1 MTAWEFLI
9 QRAGDRGWRTIK
21 TGNLQMTEGR
31 YRIAATSQLL
41 APQMQTRM
49 THQPLGATAT
59 QQRSSTAHQ
68 VIADNGLTIV
78 MPFTDLQSGIWQF
91 VCSGTTLD
99 NTPWH
104 QILKLRVLPRL
115 QATPLATAAPQ
126 AVAADPAI
134 SQSPLRSSDKA
145 PAVPGSVDR
154 SMAADRD
161 ELPQPTAP
169 LVSLSMTGE
178 QEPWA
183 DGLDRLLA
191 QLERD
196 SLHARRAPSTMPSA
210 PPDGIQITAIT
221 DLPSQLISLNRS
233 TFSGI
238 VPGHRLTVSGACNLP
253 LLNINLVQT
262 VKIEKL
268 SICLRHPQTAETI
281 VSIEHTIPADLDKFG
296 FSGQLQLPTD
306 LKVSLLLG
314 EVNLYDRHHIQLAS
328 RSFSISIDLNPLH
341 ESEQLLWQRRDR
353 DPDLSVATMAQLSQD
368 LNVEATTIGGGNSTP
383 TRQFATPST
392 VPPMSAPQ
400 YPTVPLAY
408 RRESVFAHQPDIVPV
423 SASSTSSDL
432 SGEPNGTIDSQS
444 PSSSFD
450 RDITG
455 DLEIDFTSPAFDRAS
470 AVHDYPNLEIVVDD

>member
-9 QRAGDRGWRTIK
+9 QREGDRGWRTIK

-41 APQMQTRM
+41 DPQMQTRM

-59 QQRSSTAHQ
+59 QQRSSTAYQ
-68 VIADNGLTIV
+68 VIAANGLAIV

-91 VCSGTTLD
+91 VCSGTTLAQ
-99 NTPWH
+99 TPWH
-104 QILKLRVLPRL
+104 QILKLRVLPRP
-115 QATPLATAAPQ
+115 QSKTPVGVAPQ
-126 AVAADPAI
+126 AVAATPAVL
-134 SQSPLRSSDKA
+134 QSPLLQA
-145 PAVPGSVDR
+145 QHEVPAASVLVDR
-154 SMAADRD
+154 TTTEDRED
-161 ELPQPTAP
+161 LPQPTAP

-178 QEPWA
+178 QESWA

-196 SLHARRAPSTMPSA
+196 SLRTRRTSATMPSA
-210 PPDGIQITAIT
+210 PPDGIQIAAIT
-221 DLPSQLISLNRS
+221 DLPSQLISLDRS

-281 VSIEHTIPADLDKFG
+281 VSIEHPIPADLDKFG
-296 FSGQLQLPTD
+296 FSGQLQLPAA

-314 EVNLYDRHHIQLAS
+314 EVNLYDRHHIQIAS
-328 RSFSISIDLNPLH
+328 RGFTIAVNLNPLH
-341 ESEQLLWQRRDR
+341 ESEQSLLHLLDRDR
-353 DPDLSVATMAQLSQD
+353 SVATMAQLDRD
-368 LNVEATTIGGGNSTP
+368 LDIEATTIGVGSSTP
-383 TRQFATPST
+383 ARQFATPST
-392 VPPMSAPQ
+392 VPPVSSPQ

-408 RRESVFAHQPDIVPV
+408 RRESVFAHQPEIVPV
-423 SASSTSSDL
+423 AAPPSSPDVGVETI
-432 SGEPNGTIDSQS
+432 GTEPLS
-444 PSSSFD
+444 PSQPFD

-455 DLEIDFTSPAFDRAS
+455 DLEIDFASPAFDRAS
-470 AVHDYPNLEIVVDD
+470 AVRDYPNLEIVVD